1 MSESK
6 INAQIVSRY
15 SKLAKQSADDERAFI
30 IWSGHLPVTVSV
42 MTASLKEA
50 VKGGLA
56 PSVRVSQAQ
65 DLGRAALILETVV
78 GADKAPVRD
87 VLSVAVR
94 IRKGFDPRP
103 DASAA
108 QQADDFVAHHVAGG
122 NDFAS
127 LVDVAPKSN
136 KAPGTN
142 AQATE
147 ATTLGAIATIA
158 LAQINGLIESM
169 GEELVISHFESKAL
183 ATLAR
188 KCSDIVKQSTKVADI
203 AA

>member
-1 MSESK
+1 MSEK
-6 INAQIVSRY
+6 LVNAQIVSRY
-15 SKLAKQSADDERAFI
+15 AKLASSSANDERAFI
-30 IWSGHLPVTVSV
+30 IWSGHLPVSVSV

-56 PSVRVSQAQ
+56 PSVRVSHAQ
-65 DLGRAALILETVV
+65 DIGRAALMLETVT
-78 GADKAPVRD
+78 GADKARVGD
-87 VLSVAVR
+87 VLSLAVR
-94 IRKGFDPRP
+94 IRKGFDTLP

-108 QQADDFVAHHVAGG
+108 QQADDFVAHHVASG

-136 KAPGTN
+136 KAPKTN

-147 ATTLGAIATIA
+147 ATTLGAVATVA
-158 LAQINGLIESM
+158 LAQINGLIEAM
-169 GEELVISHFESKAL
+169 GEALVISHFESQAL

-188 KCSDIVKQSTKVADI
+188 KCADIVKQSTKVADI